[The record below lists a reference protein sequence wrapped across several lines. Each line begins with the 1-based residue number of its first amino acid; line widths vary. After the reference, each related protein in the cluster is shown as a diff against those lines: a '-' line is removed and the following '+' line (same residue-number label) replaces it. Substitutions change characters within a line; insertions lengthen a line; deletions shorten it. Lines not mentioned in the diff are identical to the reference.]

1 MYTTRM
7 DRKYTNDMFQYYKD
21 LYETLEVI
29 KETLA
34 FLAQS
39 KCD

>member
-7 DRKYTNDMFQYYKD
+7 DQKYTNDIMFQYYKD
-21 LYETLEVI
+21 LEENLEVI

-34 FLAQS
+34 FPHTE
-39 KCD
+39 